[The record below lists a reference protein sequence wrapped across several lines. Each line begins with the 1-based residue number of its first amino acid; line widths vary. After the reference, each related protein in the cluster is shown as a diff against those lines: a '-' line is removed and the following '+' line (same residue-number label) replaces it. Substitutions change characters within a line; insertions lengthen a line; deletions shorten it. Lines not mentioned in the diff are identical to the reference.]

1 MAGMKI
7 EFLRHATLVV
17 SLAGTRILVD
27 PMLGPAGEM
36 PPIPETPNPRR
47 NPLVPLP
54 GTVDAIVAGVEGALI
69 THMHRDHFD
78 AVAGE
83 ILPKGLPLLVQPEDE
98 GRLGEMGFTEVLR
111 VDPSRA
117 WRGIEIVRTGG
128 RHGHGEM
135 AESMAPVS
143 GFLLRAPEE
152 PSLYLAGDTV
162 WCDEVRQA
170 IESFEPDVIVVNAG
184 AAQFLTGGPITMTAE
199 DVAEVCA
206 LAPEATVIAVHMEA
220 INHCLLTRAEL
231 RQSLAEREV
240 SDRVLIPAD
249 GEQLSFPAE

>member
-1 MAGMKI
+1 MQI

-36 PPIPETPNPRR
+36 PPIPDTPNPRR

-54 GTVDAIVAGVEGALI
+54 GAVDAIVAGADAALV

-83 ILPKGLPLLVQPEDE
+83 ALPKAMPLFVQPEDE
-98 GRLGEMGFTEVLR
+98 DRMRELGFTEVHR

-143 GFLLRAPEE
+143 GFVVRALGE
-152 PSLYLAGDTV
+152 PSLYIAGDTV
-162 WCDEVRQA
+162 WCEEVRRA
-170 IESFEPDVIVVNAG
+170 IEAFEPRVIVVNAG
-184 AAQFLTGGPITMTAE
+184 AAQFLTGGAITMTAE
-199 DVAEVCA
+199 DVAAVCA
-206 LAPEATVIAVHMEA
+206 AAPDATVVAVHMEA
-220 INHCLLTRAEL
+220 INHCLLTRADL
-231 RQSLAEREV
+231 RRFLDEREI
-240 SDRVLIPAD
+240 SARVLIPAD
-249 GEQLSFPAE
+249 GERLGFPVA